1 MGALKCMT
9 INLLWICIFLMA
21 ITFLP
26 GLPPHIEFTS
36 YTFELP
42 NYPHLSPVSN
52 LSKAEKIFKGK
63 IVGPESFDAYD
74 EILYISMY
82 GGTVSRLIDNNLEQL
97 VKFGKSCDQSWEE
110 DICGRPLGLK
120 FDINGNLY
128 VVDTYYGI
136 FKVNI
141 TTKSYEKIV
150 DITIPIDGKVPMT
163 PNSIDVSKN
172 GDLYWTDSSS
182 DYKLYDGIFSML
194 SNPSGRLI
202 HFSAKTKKNTVLL
215 ENLGFANGI
224 KLSDD
229 ESFIFVAETLT
240 SRIIKYHLKGLKAG
254 KSEIIIEGLPGL
266 PDNIHSDNHGNFFV
280 SLIVTADEENPQLLQ
295 SLSPHPYI
303 RKLFIRLLTLLELPF
318 KFFYKIYPDNCF
330 KKVYLW
336 IGHFQS
342 FSFLIPRSAIVLR
355 INEHGKILDILESR
369 SGDISDISS
378 AFILNDYLWLGSPFN
393 DYLGRI
399 SMNQILPTLEKQ
411 NIKFDEK
418 ILLDNNTK
426 KNKSI
431 ND

>member
-1 MGALKCMT
+1 M
-9 INLLWICIFLMA
+9 
-21 ITFLP
+21 
-26 GLPPHIEFTS
+26 
-36 YTFELP
+36 
-42 NYPHLSPVSN
+42 
-52 LSKAEKIFKGK
+52 
-63 IVGPESFDAYD
+63 
-74 EILYISMY
+74 
-82 GGTVSRLIDNNLEQL
+82 
-97 VKFGKSCDQSWEE
+97 
-110 DICGRPLGLK
+110 
-120 FDINGNLY
+120 
-128 VVDTYYGI
+128 
-136 FKVNI
+136 
-141 TTKSYEKIV
+141 
-150 DITIPIDGKVPMT
+150 
-163 PNSIDVSKN
+163 
-172 GDLYWTDSSS
+172 
-182 DYKLYDGIFSML
+182 
-194 SNPSGRLI
+194 I

-224 KLSDD
+224 KLSND

-303 RKLFIRLLTLLELPF
+303 RKLFVRLLTLLELPF
-318 KFFYKIYPDNCF
+318 KFFYKIYSDDCF

-342 FSFLIPRSAIVLR
+342 FSFLMPRSAIVLR

-378 AFILNDYLWLGSPFN
+378 AFILNNYLWLGSPFN

-411 NIKFDEK
+411 NIKFNEK